1 MPARRAL
8 PASRLYPAA
17 RRIVP
22 SSRTTRPGSGIAA
35 VAVAGLLGCG
45 SSSGTDDSGPGRSG
59 PTYTRDVAPILFE
72 HCAGCHHPHG
82 SAPFSV
88 LEYAS
93 VRAQGAR
100 IVEATSLR
108 VMPPWLPKP
117 GHGDFAGTRV
127 LPEERIDTLRRWV
140 ADGMPEGDPAHL
152 PPRPPAAEGWQL
164 GEPDLVVRMP
174 QPYTLPP
181 GDNDVFRNF
190 VIPVPGSET
199 RYVRTI
205 ELRPGSPRFVHHAL
219 LGVDEMRSS
228 RRLDADD
235 PGLGFGGMGMGGAH
249 MPDGSLLGWTPGML
263 PFPGIDGMAW
273 RLQPRTDLVLQLHL
287 LPAGEP
293 QTVQAEIGFHFAAPD
308 EVGDAAYVIILDADE
323 QLDIPPG
330 EAAFEVTDT
339 MELPVDVEVLVV
351 YPHAHYL
358 GRQLEGWATH
368 PDGTTRSLIRIDDWD
383 FNWQDVY
390 RYREPVRL
398 PRGTTVGMR
407 WTFDNSADN
416 PRQRNDPPRRVTAG
430 NRSSDEMAH
439 LQLQVRLRNHQDRA
453 VLQAAHYE
461 HLLAKNPRS
470 AQLLYGLG
478 GALRDQGRL
487 ADAARAYRQA
497 LALEPDYVAAHIN
510 LATVL
515 LTLGE
520 TGAGLQHL
528 RAAVRLDADA
538 AGAHY
543 NLGLVLASHG
553 RLEEAA
559 RHYREALRSVPDYA
573 EAHANLGQV
582 LAVRGELD
590 DAVRSLREALRLLP
604 ASADVHNN
612 LGRTLGAQGAL
623 DEAMRH
629 FEIADRLDPDS
640 AEIQTN
646 LGTGLLMQGRVTEAI
661 GRFRRAL
668 QLDPGHPR
676 ARESLA
682 AALAQANES
691 GLR

>member
-1 MPARRAL
+1 M
-8 PASRLYPAA
+8 
-17 RRIVP
+17 VP
-22 SSRTTRPGSGIAA
+22 SSRTARPGSVIAA
-35 VAVAGLLGCG
+35 VAGLAGLLAC
-45 SSSGTDDSGPGRSG
+45 SAPGGAGGNAPPTTRL
-59 PTYTRDVAPILFE
+59 TYTRDIAPILFD
-72 HCAGCHHPHG
+72 HCAGCHHPQG

-93 VRAQGAR
+93 VRAHGPR
-100 IVEATSLR
+100 IVEATGRR
-108 VMPPWLPKP
+108 VMPPWLPEP
-117 GHGDFAGTRV
+117 GHGDFAGARV
-127 LPEERIDTLRRWV
+127 LPNEQIDTLRRWV
-140 ADGMPEGDPAHL
+140 EDGMPEGDPDDL
-152 PPRPPAAEGWQL
+152 PPRPRTAEGWQL

-174 QPYTLPP
+174 QSFTLPP
-181 GDNDVFRNF
+181 GDTDVFRNF
-190 VIPVPGSET
+190 VIPVTGSET
-199 RYVRTI
+199 RYVKTV

-219 LGVDEMRSS
+219 LGVDEMRTA
-228 RRLDADD
+228 RRLDAAD
-235 PGLGFGGMGMGGAH
+235 PGPGFGGMGMGGAH

-287 LPAGEP
+287 LPADAAR
-293 QTVQAEIGFHFAAPD
+293 TVQGEIGFHFAEPGEAR
-308 EVGDAAYVIILDADE
+308 DAAYVIILDADE
-323 QLDIPPG
+323 QLDIPAG
-330 EAAFEVTDT
+330 EAAFEATDT

-358 GRQLEGWATH
+358 GRQLEGWATL
-368 PDGTTRSLIRIDDWD
+368 PDGTTRSLIRIDEWD
-383 FNWQDVY
+383 FKWQDVY
-390 RYREPVRL
+390 RYREPVAL
-398 PRGTTVGMR
+398 PKGTTVGMR
-407 WTFDNSADN
+407 WTFDNSAGN
-416 PRQRNDPPRRVTAG
+416 PGQRNDPVRRVTAG

-439 LQLQVRLRNHQDRA
+439 LQLQVRLRNHHDRA

-461 HLLAKNPRS
+461 HLLAKNPEN
-470 AQLLYGLG
+470 AQLLYGVG
-478 GALRDQGRL
+478 GALRDQGRI
-487 ADAARAYRQA
+487 AEAARTYRQA
-497 LALEPDYVAAHIN
+497 LSLRPDYVAAHIN
-510 LATVL
+510 LAAAL

-520 TGAGLQHL
+520 TEAGIRHL
-528 RAAVRLDADA
+528 RTAVELDPDA

-543 NLGLVLASHG
+543 NLGLVFAARG
-553 RLEEAA
+553 RLEEAS

-590 DAVRSLREALRLLP
+590 DAVRSLREAVRLLP

-646 LGTGLLMQGRVTEAI
+646 LGTGLLMQGRLREATD
-661 GRFRRAL
+661 RFRRAL
-668 QLDPGHPR
+668 RLEPDHPR
-676 ARESLA
+676 AREGLA
-682 AALAQANES
+682 AALAQANAA

>member
-1 MPARRAL
+1 M
-8 PASRLYPAA
+8 
-17 RRIVP
+17 VP
-22 SSRTTRPGSGIAA
+22 SSRTVRPGSVIAA
-35 VAVAGLLGCG
+35 IAGLAGLLAC
-45 SSSGTDDSGPGRSG
+45 SAPGG
-59 PTYTRDVAPILFE
+59 AGDNEPPTTRLTYARDIAPILFD
-72 HCAGCHHPHG
+72 HCAGCHRPEG

-93 VRAQGAR
+93 VRAHGAR
-100 IVEATSLR
+100 IVDATSRR
-108 VMPPWLPKP
+108 VMPPWLPEP
-117 GHGDFAGTRV
+117 GHGDFAGARV
-127 LPEERIDTLRRWV
+127 LPDEQIDTLRRWV
-140 ADGMPEGDPAHL
+140 EDGMPEGDPDHL
-152 PPRPPAAEGWQL
+152 PPRPRSAAGWQL

-174 QPYTLPP
+174 QAYTLPP
-181 GDNDVFRNF
+181 GDTDVFRNF
-190 VIPVPGSET
+190 VIPVTGPGT
-199 RYVRTI
+199 RHVRTV

-219 LGVDEMRSS
+219 LGVDEMRGA

-235 PGLGFGGMGMGGAH
+235 PGPGFGGMGMGGAH

-287 LPAGEP
+287 LPSEAAR
-293 QTVQAEIGFHFAAPD
+293 TVQGEIGFHFAEPGEAR
-308 EVGDAAYVIILDADE
+308 DAAYVIILDADE
-323 QLDIPPG
+323 QLDIPAG
-330 EAAFEVTDT
+330 EPAFDVTDT

-358 GRQLEGWATH
+358 GRRLEGWATL

-383 FNWQDVY
+383 FKWQDVY
-390 RYREPVRL
+390 RYRDPVAL
-398 PRGTTVGMR
+398 PRGATVGMR
-407 WTFDNSADN
+407 WTFDNSASN
-416 PRQRNDPPRRVTAG
+416 PSQQNDPPRRVTAG

-439 LQLQVRLRNHQDRA
+439 LQLQVRLRSHHDRA

-461 HLLAKNPRS
+461 HLLAKNPEN
-470 AQLLYGLG
+470 AQLLYGVG

-487 ADAARAYRQA
+487 ADAARRYRQA
-497 LALEPDYVAAHIN
+497 LDLEPEYVAAHIN
-510 LATVL
+510 LATAL

-520 TGAGLQHL
+520 TESGVRHL
-528 RAAVRLDADA
+528 RTAVRLDPDA

-543 NLGLVLASHG
+543 NLGLVFASRG
-553 RLEEAA
+553 RLDEAA

-573 EAHANLGQV
+573 EAHNNLGQV

-590 DAVRSLREALRLLP
+590 DAVRSLREAVRLLP
-604 ASADVHNN
+604 ASAEVHNN

-623 DEAMRH
+623 DEAMRY
-629 FEIADRLDPDS
+629 FETAHRLNPDS

-646 LGTGLLMQGRVTEAI
+646 LGTGLLMRGRIEEAI
-661 GRFRRAL
+661 DRFRRAL
-668 QLDPGHPR
+668 RLEPDHPR

-682 AALAQANES
+682 AALAQADAA